1 MFNKIALES
10 LYFSF
15 SKMFEAKK
23 ENHMIIEPL
32 SCLIKLSLLNFYPEG
47 TKLNVQD
54 NQLLFNEPTMYQGII
69 RYFYN
74 QGREDLHNLFNP
86 IDKAIDWYT
95 EYNEDI
101 DTIFELAIKGLIKL
115 RNTYSESCTI
125 KHTLN
130 YYINT
135 LQERN
140 KKHRKT
146 GNTTKKQDK
155 IHEYLQDLWNERE
168 IHIIVEILQELEE
181 KYLDT
186 EENPEDITSLLE
198 SLFSITNN
206 KEQKV
211 KIFLSSYVSTL

>member
-1 MFNKIALES
+1 MFNKIAMES

-15 SKMFEAKK
+15 TKFFDSKK
-23 ENHMIIEPL
+23 ESHMIIEPL
-32 SCLIKLSLLNFYPEG
+32 SCLIKLSLLNFYPHG
-47 TKLNVQD
+47 TKLNVQE
-54 NQLLFNEPTMYQGII
+54 NQLLFNEPTMYQGVL

-74 QGREDLHNLFNP
+74 QGREDLHNLYNP
-86 IDKAIDWYT
+86 IDKEIEWYT

-101 DTIFELAIKGLIKL
+101 DIIFELSINGLIKL
-115 RNTYSESCTI
+115 RNTYAESSTI

-135 LQERN
+135 LQERS
-140 KKHRKT
+140 KKT
-146 GNTTKKQDK
+146 GKNVKKLDK
-155 IHEYLQDLWNERE
+155 IHEYLQNLWNDRE

-181 KYLDT
+181 KNTDESIT
-186 EENPEDITSLLE
+186 QEDISSLLS

-211 KIFLSSYVSTL
+211 KAFLNNYVSAL

>member
-1 MFNKIALES
+1 MFNKLAVES
-10 LYFSF
+10 LYFSLTKIF
-15 SKMFEAKK
+15 DSKK

-32 SCLIKLSLLNFYPEG
+32 SCLIKLSLLNFYPSG
-47 TKLNVQD
+47 TKLNVND
-54 NQLLFNEPTMYQGII
+54 NQLLFNEPTMYQGVI

-86 IDKAIDWYT
+86 IDKAIEWYT

-101 DTIFELAIKGLIKL
+101 DVIFELAINGLIKL
-115 RNTYSESCTI
+115 RNTYAESSTI

-130 YYINT
+130 YYINK

-140 KKHRKT
+140 KKSVIT
-146 GNTTKKQDK
+146 GKKLDK
-155 IHEYLQDLWNERE
+155 IQEYLQNLWNDRE
-168 IHIIVEILQELEE
+168 IHIIVEILQELED
-181 KYLDT
+181 KNSNDT
-186 EENPEDITSLLE
+186 IKQDDITSLLD

-211 KIFLSSYVSTL
+211 KIFLDNYVSIL